1 MKLKFI
7 TITGKCFD
15 IDVDPQLT
23 IAQIKEKIAR
33 ENQLISKNLEFF
45 LNSIRLQNDSKVQ
58 DLNIISDSLIMLHNT
73 NQYVDR
79 QITGSLFTPSKNV
92 KQSFRKPEDP
102 PDFDSQVLMLM
113 ELGFD
118 PERCAQAIRDS
129 NYDINVAGE
138 LLTNH

>member
-79 QITGSLFTPSKNV
+79 QITGSLFTPSKMSSKVFENQKIRLILIV
-92 KQSFRKPEDP
+92 KF
-102 PDFDSQVLMLM
+102 
-113 ELGFD
+113 
-118 PERCAQAIRDS
+118 
-129 NYDINVAGE
+129 
-138 LLTNH
+138 